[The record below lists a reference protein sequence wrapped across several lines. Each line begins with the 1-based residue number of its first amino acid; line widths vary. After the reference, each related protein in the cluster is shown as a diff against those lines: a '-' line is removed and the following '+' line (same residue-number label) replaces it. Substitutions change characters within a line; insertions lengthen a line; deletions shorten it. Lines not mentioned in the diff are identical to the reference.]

1 MTSEPEPPPPPPPA
15 TYTVGYAKPPKASQ
29 FKPGVSGNPKGK
41 PKGQPTFG
49 EILLQES
56 ARLVKVKIGD
66 EVVQVPKQRALAR
79 KLFDLAMQGDIG
91 AARLVLHQTQLAQAD
106 VEAAPPPELPLT
118 PEELA
123 IVAIMAKQAG
133 AP

>member
-1 MTSEPEPPPPPPPA
+1 MRFFWGAATASRWSGNAALARPRPHPSLTIRRMMRGSTAMTSEPKPPPPPPPA

-56 ARLVKVKIGD
+56 ERLVKVKIGD
-66 EVVQVPKQRALAR
+66 EVVQV
-79 KLFDLAMQGDIG
+79 
-91 AARLVLHQTQLAQAD
+91 
-106 VEAAPPPELPLT
+106 
-118 PEELA
+118 
-123 IVAIMAKQAG
+123 
-133 AP
+133 

>member
-1 MTSEPEPPPPPPPA
+1 
-15 TYTVGYAKPPKASQ
+15 
-29 FKPGVSGNPKGK
+29 
-41 PKGQPTFG
+41 
-49 EILLQES
+49 
-56 ARLVKVKIGD
+56 
-66 EVVQVPKQRALAR
+66 
-79 KLFDLAMQGDIG
+79 MQGDIG